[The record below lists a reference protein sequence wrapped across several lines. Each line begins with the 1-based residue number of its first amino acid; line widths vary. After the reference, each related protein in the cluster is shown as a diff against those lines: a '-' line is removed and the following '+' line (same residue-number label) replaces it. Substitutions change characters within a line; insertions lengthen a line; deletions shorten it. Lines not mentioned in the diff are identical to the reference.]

1 MAYSDIKPTKLL
13 YVTPKIK
20 CKYHLKILLK
30 SIPLHAKLEVL
41 FEYCFFFPQRQNKL
55 FCLKIIIDVTLS
67 NGVSLF
73 H

>member
-41 FEYCFFFPQRQNKL
+41 FEYCFSPPAPK
-55 FCLKIIIDVTLS
+55 
-67 NGVSLF
+67 
-73 H
+73 